1 MNSYTFNNLVQS
13 VQKSSFDDDKVD
25 AIKTTVQAAR
35 AIASFQMIE
44 LLKFISFGDSKLEAA
59 KVGYRYCIDPAN
71 YSSIVGEA
79 FSFSDEKEEL
89 NQFIR
94 QHPRY

>member
-13 VQKSSFDDDKVD
+13 LKQSSFDDDKVD
-25 AIKTTVQAAR
+25 AIKTTVQAAK

-44 LLKFISFGDSKLEAA
+44 LLKFISYGDSKLEVA
-59 KVGYRYCIDPAN
+59 KVGYQYCIDPAN
-71 YSSIVGEA
+71 YGSIVGQA
-79 FSFSDEKEEL
+79 FSFSSEKEEL